1 MHLDSER
8 LSQAGAQERGHALKA
23 GRAPGERSD
32 QADGRQGPATKRPGN
47 ALNVVLARQAQAGV
61 HLQSRFHSVRHAGGH
76 DTPSPAQQ
84 RGGAQCWILCL
95 GVISNTF
102 CCSGPFPRPTQSARR
117 PTACYRYGRAA
128 TRLDC
133 GRRCKRASARYSCK
147 AGGGLAAHAR
157 SAAAAPGTWPQKLA
171 VQRQL

>member
-1 MHLDSER
+1 MPQQ
-8 LSQAGAQERGHALKA
+8 QAATQDHARCNLPPRAAWQCA
-23 GRAPGERSD
+23 GGTSGRRRSR
-32 QADGRQGPATKRPGN
+32 GRQCTHFPAPVAMMLLKRLRMLP
-47 ALNVVLARQAQAGV
+47 LAPLCQRDT
-61 HLQSRFHSVRHAGGH
+61 VRHAGGH

-84 RGGAQCWILCL
+84 RGGAQCWIFCL
-95 GVISNTF
+95 GAISNTF

-133 GRRCKRASARYSCK
+133 GRRCKRASARNSCK